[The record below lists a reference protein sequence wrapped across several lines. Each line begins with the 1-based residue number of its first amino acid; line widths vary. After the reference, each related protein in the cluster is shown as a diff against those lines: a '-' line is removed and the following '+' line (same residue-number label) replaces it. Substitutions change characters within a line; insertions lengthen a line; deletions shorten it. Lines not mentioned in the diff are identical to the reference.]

1 MTSPAARV
9 HVSAGLRGYLLLA
22 GLSLFWGISWPIMKV
37 ALSEIPPWTFRMLSL
52 TLGGVGVLAI
62 ARLGGHS
69 LSVPRSELR
78 PLVLVALLN
87 VTGWQLCSA
96 HGLILMMAGRAVII
110 GFTMPLWAALL
121 SAVILKE
128 PLTPRKNIGLL
139 LGLTGLGIL
148 IYPDFGRLGAAP
160 LGVLFMLGAG
170 ISWAAGTVML
180 KRFTW
185 SVPVIVLTGWQLTL
199 GSLPVIVGALLLEP
213 PFDPGAVSLRAVLA
227 VAYVVA
233 FPMWF
238 CHWAWFSAVGIF
250 PASIA
255 AIGTLCV
262 PVIGVI
268 SSILV
273 LDEPLGLMEWS
284 ALILVVASLTVVMMG
299 QGMQKEKNEEV

>member
-1 MTSPAARV
+1 MTPPAARV
-9 HVSAGLRGYLLLA
+9 PAPAGLRGYLLLA
-22 GLSLFWGISWPIMKV
+22 GLGLFWGISWPIMKV
-37 ALSEIPPWTFRMLSL
+37 ALGEIPPWTFRMVSL
-52 TLGGVGVLAI
+52 TLGGVGVLAM

-69 LSVPRSELR
+69 LSVPRAELW
-78 PLVLVALLN
+78 PLVLVSLLN
-87 VTGWQLCSA
+87 VTGWHLGSA
-96 HGLILMMAGRAVII
+96 HGLSMMMAGRAVII

-148 IYPDFGRLGAAP
+148 IYPDFGRLEAAP

-170 ISWAAGTVML
+170 MSWAAGTVML

-185 SVPVIVLTGWQLTL
+185 SVPVIVLTGWQLSL
-199 GSLPVIVGALLLEP
+199 GSLPVVVGTLLFEP
-213 PFDPGAVSLRAVLA
+213 TIDPGALSLPVVLA
-227 VAYVVA
+227 MVYVVA

-238 CHWAWFSAVGIF
+238 CHWAWFSVVEIF

-255 AIGTLCV
+255 AIGTLSV

-273 LDEPLGLMEWS
+273 LDEAPRLTEWS
-284 ALILVVASLTVVMMG
+284 ALVLVVASLTVVMMG
-299 QGMQKEKNEEV
+299 QGIKKADEDS

>member
-1 MTSPAARV
+1 MTPPAARV
-9 HVSAGLRGYLLLA
+9 PAPAGLRGYLLLA
-22 GLSLFWGISWPIMKV
+22 GLGLFWGISWPIMKV
-37 ALSEIPPWTFRMLSL
+37 ALGEIPPWTFRMVSL
-52 TLGGVGVLAI
+52 TLGGVGVLAM

-69 LSVPRSELR
+69 LSVPRAELW
-78 PLVLVALLN
+78 PLVLVSLLN
-87 VTGWQLCSA
+87 VTGWHLGSA
-96 HGLILMMAGRAVII
+96 HGLSMMMAGRAVII
-110 GFTMPLWAALL
+110 GFSMPLWAALL

-148 IYPDFGRLGAAP
+148 IYPDFGRLEAAP

-170 ISWAAGTVML
+170 MSWAAGTVML

-185 SVPVIVLTGWQLTL
+185 SVPVIVLTGWQLSL
-199 GSLPVIVGALLLEP
+199 GSLPVVVGTLLFEP
-213 PFDPGAVSLRAVLA
+213 TIDPGALSLPVVLA
-227 VAYVVA
+227 MVYVVA

-238 CHWAWFSAVGIF
+238 CHWAWFSVVEVF

-255 AIGTLCV
+255 AIGTLSV

-273 LDEPLGLMEWS
+273 LDEAPGLTEWS
-284 ALILVVASLTVVMMG
+284 ALVLVVASLTVVMMG
-299 QGMQKEKNEEV
+299 QGIKKSG

>member
-1 MTSPAARV
+1 MTPPAARV
-9 HVSAGLRGYLLLA
+9 PAPAGLRGYLLLA
-22 GLSLFWGISWPIMKV
+22 GLGLFWGISWPIMKV
-37 ALSEIPPWTFRMLSL
+37 ALGEIPPWTFRMVSL
-52 TLGGVGVLAI
+52 TLGGVGVLAM

-69 LSVPRSELR
+69 LSVPRAELW
-78 PLVLVALLN
+78 PLVLVSLLN
-87 VTGWQLCSA
+87 VTGWHLGSA
-96 HGLILMMAGRAVII
+96 HGLSMMMAGRAVII

-148 IYPDFGRLGAAP
+148 IYPDFGRLEAAP

-170 ISWAAGTVML
+170 MSWAAGTVML

-185 SVPVIVLTGWQLTL
+185 SVPVIVLTGWQLSL
-199 GSLPVIVGALLLEP
+199 GSLPVVVGTLLFEP
-213 PFDPGAVSLRAVLA
+213 TIDPGALSLPVVLA
-227 VAYVVA
+227 MVYVVA

-238 CHWAWFSAVGIF
+238 CHWAWFSVVEVF

-255 AIGTLCV
+255 AIGTLSV

-273 LDEPLGLMEWS
+273 LDEAPGLTEWS
-284 ALILVVASLTVVMMG
+284 ALVLVVASLTVVMMG
-299 QGMQKEKNEEV
+299 QGIKKSG